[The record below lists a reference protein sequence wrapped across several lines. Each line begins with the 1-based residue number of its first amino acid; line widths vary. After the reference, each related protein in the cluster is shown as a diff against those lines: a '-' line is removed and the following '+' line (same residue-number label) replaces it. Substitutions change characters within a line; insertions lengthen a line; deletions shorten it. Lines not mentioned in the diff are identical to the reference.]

1 MRTKTIIALCA
12 ALVLGNATSAAVAQQ
27 RSTGK
32 QSSANVT
39 QSRAT
44 QGWPVGYDTS
54 GVPIFR
60 SQLTRDCPLS
70 LKQFSRC

>member
-1 MRTKTIIALCA
+1 MHTKTIIVLCA
-12 ALVLGNATSAAVAQQ
+12 ALVLGSATSTAVAQQ

-32 QSSANVT
+32 QSSAGVT
-39 QSRAT
+39 LSIAT
-44 QGWPVGYDTS
+44 RGWPVGYDTS

-60 SQLTRDCPLS
+60 SQLTPGCPLS